1 MITALWRPLR
11 LALAMLTTLPVPHPT
26 APDPDE
32 VGRAPLTY
40 PLVGLLL
47 GALLIGAS
55 WGLFD
60 LPPLAGA
67 AIVLALWTL
76 LTGALHL
83 DGLADCADGLLG
95 GHADAQQRR
104 AIMRDP
110 HVGSAAVV
118 ALVMVMIGKFA
129 GLAAA
134 LDHGNLLPL
143 LLAPVLGRGAVLA
156 LMCALPYG
164 SPGGMA
170 EAITAR
176 LPRQTGWLVVAMI
189 AGLSLIVAPGALL
202 LAALLVWLIGRGAL
216 QRLGGATGD
225 VYGAAIELIE
235 TAVLLAMSLPPAT

>member
-1 MITALWRPLR
+1 MITALWRPLL

-67 AIVLALWTL
+67 AILLALWTP

-95 GHADAQQRR
+95 GHADAERRR
-104 AIMRDP
+104 AILRDP

-118 ALVMVMIGKFA
+118 VVVLVLIGKFA

-143 LLAPVLGRGAVLA
+143 LLAPLLGRGAVLA
-156 LMCALPYG
+156 LMCALPYA

-170 EAITAR
+170 EVTTAH
-176 LPRQTGWLVVAMI
+176 LPRQTGWAVVTLVA
-189 AGLSLIVAPGALL
+189 ALALIMAPGALL
-202 LAALLVWLIGRGAL
+202 VAALLAWLIGRGAL
-216 QRLGGATGD
+216 RRLGGASGD

-235 TAVLLAMSLPPAT
+235 AAVLLTMALPPGE

>member
-1 MITALWRPLR
+1 MIAALWRPLR
-11 LALAMLTTLPVPHPT
+11 LALAMLTTLPVPRVSE
-26 APDPDE
+26 ADPDAI
-32 VGRAPLTY
+32 GRAPLTY

-47 GALLIGAS
+47 GVLLIGAS
-55 WGLFD
+55 WALFD

-67 AIVLALWTL
+67 AIVLTLWTL

-95 GHADAQQRR
+95 GHADAQRRR
-104 AIMRDP
+104 AIMHDP

-118 ALVMVMIGKFA
+118 ALVLVMIGKFA

-156 LMCALPYG
+156 LMCALPYS

-176 LPRQTGWLVVAMI
+176 LPRQTGWLVVAVV

-202 LAALLVWLIGRGAL
+202 LAALLVCLIGRGAL
-216 QRLGGATGD
+216 HRLGGASGD

-235 TAVLLAMSLPPAT
+235 TAVLLAMALPSGT

>member
-1 MITALWRPLR
+1 MIATLWRPLM
-11 LALAMLTTLPVPHPT
+11 LALAMLTTLPVPRV
-26 APDPDE
+26 PDPGPDAL
-32 VGRAPLTY
+32 GRAPLTY

-47 GALLIGAS
+47 GALMIGAS
-55 WGLFD
+55 WALFD

-95 GHADAQQRR
+95 GHADAERR
-104 AIMRDP
+104 RTIMRDP

-118 ALVMVMIGKFA
+118 AVVLVLIGKFA

-134 LDHGNLLPL
+134 LDHGDLLPL
-143 LLAPVLGRGAVLA
+143 LLAPVLGRSAVLA
-156 LMCALPYG
+156 LMCALPYA

-170 EAITAR
+170 EAITAQ
-176 LPRQTGWLVVAMI
+176 LAHQAGWLIVVLV
-189 AGLSLIVAPGALL
+189 AGLALL
-202 LAALLVWLIGRGAL
+202 LAPSVVLIAALLAWLIGRSAL
-216 QRLGGATGD
+216 RRLGGASGD

-235 TAVLLAMSLPPAT
+235 TAVLLAMALPSGE